1 MRAKIASP
9 RRRWWLYSLLILLLL
24 VCAYIVGAAFF
35 VRSVLEKVLFVGN
48 LSFPTQ
54 THDPYQL
61 GYRGDP
67 QQAFG
72 FSFET
77 VRYQSE
83 LGEMPAWFIPPA
95 DAAVSSD
102 IAAIYVHGIA
112 GHREDGYRHMSV
124 LREAGIPVLLI
135 NYRNDDNAPHSP
147 DGLYSFGLTEWRD
160 LDAAAIYMR
169 QRGFKRLIIVGES
182 LGGAITGAFLKNI
195 ELQDRILPYDI
206 EAVIL
211 DSPALSFAMIVRY
224 QIRNL
229 RLPLSGL
236 IEPVALE
243 LFAYK
248 HGTDFT
254 QADSLNAVA
263 NFNGR
268 LLVSHGSGDRIVPVE
283 ISDRLVTTRYN
294 LTTYLKTYAD
304 HLQGWHENP
313 ERYRQALRA
322 FLAPVTGASRQ

>member
-1 MRAKIASP
+1 MTGSNAAP
-9 RRRWWLYSLLILLLL
+9 RRRWWLRGLLIVILL
-24 VCAYIVGAAFF
+24 VCAYILGAAFF

-72 FSFET
+72 IAFET
-77 VRYQSE
+77 VHFTGE
-83 LGEMPAWFIPPA
+83 LGEMPAWFVPPA
-95 DAAVSSD
+95 KTAISPE

-135 NYRNDDNAPHSP
+135 NYRNDDNAPQSS
-147 DGLYSFGLTEWRD
+147 DGIYSFGLSEWRD
-160 LDAAAIYMR
+160 LDSAARYLR
-169 QRGFKRLIIVGES
+169 QRGFKRLIIAGES

-195 ELQDRILPYDI
+195 ELQDRVRPYQI
-206 EAVIL
+206 EALLL
-211 DSPALSFAMIVRY
+211 DSPALSFAMVVRHH
-224 QIRNL
+224 IRNL
-229 RLPLSGL
+229 HLPLSGL
-236 IEPVALE
+236 IEPVALK

-248 HGTDFT
+248 HGTDLQ

-268 LLVSHGSGDRIVPVE
+268 LFVSHGSGDRIVPVN
-283 ISDRLVTTRYN
+283 ISDTLVTSRYN
-294 LTTYLKTYAD
+294 LTHYLKTHAD

-313 ERYRQALRA
+313 ERYRQAMLE
-322 FLAPVTGASRQ
+322 FLKPVIEK